1 MIMMIMIMMMIMMIN
16 HRKNHCDDDDD
27 DNKTKAVPYSD
38 KYTELVE
45 AVYSAVRFSI
55 NLSFFFEPQ
64 IGALKEFNSIKHVV
78 LSGWAKFR

>member
-16 HRKNHCDDDDD
+16 HRKNHCDDDDYD

-45 AVYSAVRFSI
+45 AVYSAVRFFF
-55 NLSFFFEPQ
+55 NLSLVFGGHARIQ
-64 IGALKEFNSIKHVV
+64 CN
-78 LSGWAKFR
+78 